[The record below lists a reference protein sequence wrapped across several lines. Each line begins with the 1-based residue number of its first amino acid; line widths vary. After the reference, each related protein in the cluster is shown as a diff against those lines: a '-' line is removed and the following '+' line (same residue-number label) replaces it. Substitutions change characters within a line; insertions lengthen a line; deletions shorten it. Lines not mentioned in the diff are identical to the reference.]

1 MRKSSF
7 DLCPFYAFCS
17 LLFLVPQVPSVEY
30 QIKAS
35 FLYNFAQFVQWPVQA
50 FSDRGTPF
58 TICVAGDLSFQG
70 SIERITEGE
79 RLNGRQV
86 AVRRLDSPNVTGC
99 HILYVASTYVG
110 QAADMIRAAGNM
122 PVLTV
127 GESSDFIN
135 AGGMIRFTEVA
146 HRVRFEINPDAVQR
160 ASLRASSRL
169 LRVADIVRPRQR
181 GTSP

>member
-7 DLCPFYAFCS
+7 DLCAFYAFCS
-17 LLFLVPQVPSVEY
+17 LLLFVPQVPSVEY

-58 TICVAGDLSFQG
+58 TICVAGDPFQG
-70 SIERITEGE
+70 SIEKITEGE

-86 AVRRLDSPNVTGC
+86 TVRRLDSPNVTGC
-99 HILYVASTYVG
+99 HILYVATAYVG
-110 QAADMIRAAGNM
+110 QAADMIRAAANM

-135 AGGMIRFTEVA
+135 VGGMIRFTEAA
-146 HRVRFEINPDAVQR
+146 HRVRFKINPDAIER